1 MSFPVSVSHGIP
13 LCEYARLH
21 LLYFWCVCDQGHL
34 CKWVYSYVSA
44 RRDTVIMLGIICQV
58 LYTCFAVVC
67 DRFFHLPELH
77 HVGEIWW
84 TVSFKH
90 QPVLALPIS
99 ALRIQECIFLFYM
112 WVLGIKHSNSGLQ
125 RRHVTNWAISPILP
139 MVMSMGIGHF

>member
-21 LLYFWCVCDQGHL
+21 LLYFWCVCAQGHL
-34 CKWVYSYVSA
+34 CKWAYSYVSA

-77 HVGEIWW
+77 HVGEVWW

-99 ALRIQECIFLFYM
+99 ALRIQECIFYFICEC
-112 WVLGIKHSNSGLQ
+112 WGLNTATQ
-125 RRHVTNWAISPILP
+125 AYKEGMLPTELSPQSYP
-139 MVMSMGIGHF
+139 W